1 MVASIYRV
9 LYHENYL
16 WTWWS
21 IQIMLKYS
29 TGTSSSHHYR
39 IYKKKKWGKN
49 LWKRSSLASRKPKQ
63 MRTKR
68 QFQKKRG
75 ASPCNKQEQ
84 KSNKSRLGFEEGLKT
99 DKHQS
104 RCCCLDDD
112 ATDGE
117 SVSDKIRARQSTLGW
132 FVLCFLY

>member
-1 MVASIYRV
+1 MRTIYGLDEVFRSCSSTV
-9 LYHENYL
+9 LEPLPVIIIEY
-16 WTWWS
+16 
-21 IQIMLKYS
+21 I
-29 TGTSSSHHYR
+29 
-39 IYKKKKWGKN
+39 KKKWGKN

-84 KSNKSRLGFEEGLKT
+84 KSNKSRLGFEEGVKT

-117 SVSDKIRARQSTLGW
+117 SVSDKIRARQSTLG
-132 FVLCFLY
+132 